1 MITLFN
7 PDIILQ
13 FAMKMSSS
21 VWRVVC
27 VSQPAGSVMATA
39 MAVVTTVTRRRQNAV
54 SLALAY
60 LLPLFIKFYLSHFPA
75 VRKRQEAEE
84 ALEDFG
90 V

>member
-1 MITLFN
+1 M
-7 PDIILQ
+7 Q
-13 FAMKMSSS
+13 SAMKMSSS

-27 VSQPAGSVMATA
+27 VSQPAESVMTA
-39 MAVVTTVTRRRQNAV
+39 AMTAVTTVTRTIQNAV

-60 LLPLFIKFYLSHFPA
+60 LLPLLIHLSHFPA
-75 VRKRQEAEE
+75 VMRKRQEAEE